1 MKEGKINY
9 QIIQNI
15 KNIQFNDIKI
25 GFDGFK
31 ISRLKDSFIRALN
44 KKDNYIIKESK

>member
-15 KNIQFNDIKI
+15 KNIQFNDVKIK
-25 GFDGFK
+25 FDEFK
-31 ISRLKDSFIRALN
+31 IRLLKYSFIRALN